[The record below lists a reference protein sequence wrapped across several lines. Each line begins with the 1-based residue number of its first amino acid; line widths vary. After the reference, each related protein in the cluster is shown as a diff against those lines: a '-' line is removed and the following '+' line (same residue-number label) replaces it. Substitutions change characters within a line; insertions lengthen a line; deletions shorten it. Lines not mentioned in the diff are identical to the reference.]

1 MQAEAGGEGG
11 VGEGAIAV
19 VVVERGSVVGEI
31 CLEDV
36 EPAIAVVVGNRGAHA
51 GLGAAVFVE
60 RSSGNNGNVGKGAVA
75 IVAVQNAGSAV
86 AGDVEIGPAVVVVIE
101 RGDAEGV
108 VAGCVFDAAFL
119 ADVFKF
125 SAAQV
130 VIQDV
135 ARRLQAARAAHH
147 RRAFPDATGT

>member
-11 VGEGAIAV
+11 VGEGAVAV
-19 VVVERGSVVGEI
+19 VVVERGSVIGKI

-36 EPAIAVVVGNRGAHA
+36 EPAVAVVIGNGGAHA

-75 IVAVQNAGSAV
+75 VVAIEDARSAV
-86 AGDVEIGPAVVVVIE
+86 AGDVDIGPAVVVVIE
-101 RGDAEGV
+101 GGDAEGV

-119 ADVFKF
+119 ADVFK
-125 SAAQV
+125 
-130 VIQDV
+130 
-135 ARRLQAARAAHH
+135 
-147 RRAFPDATGT
+147 